1 MGIFEKFKNGL
12 SKARNAIFKNIK
24 TIFSGKVLDDEV
36 LEELEEILI
45 MSDMGVEVS
54 NKILEE
60 LKTRYKADNSYD
72 DPLLLLRD
80 ILVENLDKDEMINDF
95 KQKPYVILIVGVNGS
110 GKTTTSAKLAKMY
123 SDQGKDVVL
132 AAADTFRAAAIEQ
145 LKEWGERLNTT
156 VIAHQKGSDAAAVV
170 YDAITHAKSKGKDVV
185 LIDTA
190 GRLHTKS
197 NLMDELKKIRR
208 IVEREVPGAP
218 HETLLV
224 LDGTTGQN
232 GISQAKAFKEAIDIT
247 GIVLTKLDGT
257 AKGGIAFAINHELNI
272 PIKLVGLG
280 EKEDDLQIF
289 DPVSYCNALL
299 GVDEEE

>member
-12 SKARNAIFKNIK
+12 SKARNTIFKNIK
-24 TIFSGKVLDDEV
+24 TIFSGKVLDDDV

-54 NKILEE
+54 HEILEE
-60 LKTRYKADNSYD
+60 LKSRYKADNSYN

-80 ILVENLDKDEMINDF
+80 ILVENLQKDEVVNDF
-95 KQKPYVILIVGVNGS
+95 QQKPYVILIVGVNGS
-110 GKTTTSAKLAKMY
+110 GKTTTAAKLAKMY
-123 SDQGKDVVL
+123 SSQGKEVVL

-145 LKEWGERLNTT
+145 LKEWGNRLNTT

-170 YDAITHAKSKGKDVV
+170 YDAITHAKSRGKDVV

-208 IVEREVPGAP
+208 VVEREVPGAP

-247 GIVLTKLDGT
+247 GIVVTKLDGT

-272 PIKLVGLG
+272 PIKLVGFG
-280 EKEDDLQIF
+280 EKEDDIQIF
-289 DPVSYCNALL
+289 DPLSYCDALL
-299 GVDEEE
+299 GVDEVE

>member
-1 MGIFEKFKNGL
+1 MGVFEKFKNGL
-12 SKARNAIFKNIK
+12 SKARNTVFKNIK
-24 TIFSGKVLDDEV
+24 TIFSGKVLDDDV

-60 LKTRYKADNSYD
+60 LKNKYKTDNSYN

-80 ILVENLDKDEMINDF
+80 ILVENLQKDEVVNDF
-95 KQKPYVILIVGVNGS
+95 RQRPYVILIVGVNGS
-110 GKTTTSAKLAKMY
+110 GKTTTAAKLAKMY
-123 SDQGKDVVL
+123 SNQGKEVVL

-145 LKEWGERLNTT
+145 LKEWGNRLNTT

-170 YDAITHAKSKGKDVV
+170 YDAITHAKSRGKDVV

-208 IVEREVPGAP
+208 VVEREVPRAP

-247 GIVLTKLDGT
+247 GIVVTKLDGT

-272 PIKLVGLG
+272 PIKLVGFG

-289 DPVSYCNALL
+289 DPFSYCNALL
-299 GVDEEE
+299 GVDEVI

>member
-12 SKARNAIFKNIK
+12 SKARNTVFKNIK
-24 TIFSGKVLDDEV
+24 TIFSGKVLNDDV

-54 NKILEE
+54 NKVLEE
-60 LKTRYKADNSYD
+60 LKSRYKKDNSYN

-80 ILVENLDKDEMINDF
+80 ILVENLQKDEVVNNF
-95 KQKPYVILIVGVNGS
+95 QQKPYVILIVGVNGS
-110 GKTTTSAKLAKMY
+110 GKTTTTAKLAKMY
-123 SDQGKDVVL
+123 SNQGKEVVL

-145 LKEWGERLNTT
+145 LKEWGNRLNTT

-197 NLMDELKKIRR
+197 NLMDELKKIKR
-208 IVEREVPGAP
+208 VVGREVPGAP

-247 GIVLTKLDGT
+247 GIVVTKLDGT

-272 PIKLVGLG
+272 PIKLVGFG

-289 DPVSYCNALL
+289 DPLSYCNALL
-299 GVDEEE
+299 GVDEIE

>member
-12 SKARNAIFKNIK
+12 SKARNTIFKNIK
-24 TIFSGKVLDDEV
+24 TIFSGKILDDDV

-60 LKTRYKADNSYD
+60 LKNKYKTDNSYN

-80 ILVENLDKDEMINDF
+80 ILVENLQQDEVVNDF
-95 KQKPYVILIVGVNGS
+95 PQKPYVILIVGVNGS
-110 GKTTTSAKLAKMY
+110 GKTTTAAKLAKMY
-123 SDQGKDVVL
+123 SSQGEEVVL

-145 LKEWGERLNTT
+145 LKEWGNRLNTT

-170 YDAITHAKSKGKDVV
+170 YDAITHAKSRGKDVV

-208 IVEREVPGAP
+208 VVEREVPGAP

-247 GIVLTKLDGT
+247 GIVVTKLDGT

-272 PIKLVGLG
+272 PIKLVGFG

-289 DPVSYCNALL
+289 DPQSYCNALL
-299 GVDEEE
+299 GVDEVE

>member
-12 SKARNAIFKNIK
+12 SKARNTVFKNIK
-24 TIFSGKVLDDEV
+24 TIFSGKVLDDDV

-54 NKILEE
+54 NKVLEE
-60 LKTRYKADNSYD
+60 LKSKYKTDNSYN

-80 ILVENLDKDEMINDF
+80 ILVENLQKDEVVNDF
-95 KQKPYVILIVGVNGS
+95 QQKPYVILIVGVNGS
-110 GKTTTSAKLAKMY
+110 GKTTTTAKLSKMY
-123 SDQGKDVVL
+123 SNQGKEVVL

-145 LKEWGERLNTT
+145 LKEWGNRLNTT

-197 NLMDELKKIRR
+197 NLMDELKKIKRV
-208 IVEREVPGAP
+208 VEREVPGAP

-232 GISQAKAFKEAIDIT
+232 GISQAKAFKEVIDIT
-247 GIVLTKLDGT
+247 GIVVTKLDGT

-272 PIKLVGLG
+272 PIKLVGFG

-289 DPVSYCNALL
+289 DPLSYCDALL
-299 GVDEEE
+299 GVDEVE

>member
-1 MGIFEKFKNGL
+1 MSIFDKFKKGL
-12 SKARNAIFKNIK
+12 SKARNSVFKNIK

-36 LEELEEILI
+36 IEELEEILI
-45 MSDMGVEVS
+45 MSDMGVEVT

-60 LKTRYKADNSYD
+60 LKEKYKKDNSQD

-80 ILVENLDKDEMINDF
+80 ILVENLKQDEIVDEF
-95 KQKPYVILIVGVNGS
+95 TQKPYVILIVGVNGS
-110 GKTTTSAKLAKMY
+110 GKTTTTAKLAKLY
-123 SDQGKDVVL
+123 SKQGKQVVL
-132 AAADTFRAAAIEQ
+132 TAADTFRAAAIEQ
-145 LKEWGERLNTT
+145 LKEWGKRLNST

-170 YDAITHAKSKGKDVV
+170 YDAVTHAKSKNKDVI

-197 NLMDELKKIRR
+197 ILMEELKKIRR
-208 IVEREVPGAP
+208 IIEREIPGAP

-247 GIVLTKLDGT
+247 GVVVTKLDGT
-257 AKGGIAFAINHELNI
+257 AKGGIAFSINHELKV
-272 PIKLVGLG
+272 PIKLVGFG
-280 EKEDDLQIF
+280 EKEDDLEIF
-289 DPVSYCNALL
+289 DPMNYCNALL
-299 GVDEEE
+299 GIEEEG

>member
-1 MGIFEKFKNGL
+1 
-12 SKARNAIFKNIK
+12 
-24 TIFSGKVLDDEV
+24 
-36 LEELEEILI
+36 

-60 LKTRYKADNSYD
+60 LKNKYKTDNSYN

-80 ILVENLDKDEMINDF
+80 ILVENLQQDEVVNDF
-95 KQKPYVILIVGVNGS
+95 PQKPYVILIVGVNGS
-110 GKTTTSAKLAKMY
+110 GKTTTAAKLAKMY
-123 SDQGKDVVL
+123 SSQGEEVVL

-145 LKEWGERLNTT
+145 LKEWGNRLNTT

-170 YDAITHAKSKGKDVV
+170 YDAITHAKSRGKDVV

-208 IVEREVPGAP
+208 VVEREVPGAP

-247 GIVLTKLDGT
+247 GIVVTKLDGT

-272 PIKLVGLG
+272 PIKLVGFG

-289 DPVSYCNALL
+289 DPQSYCNALL
-299 GVDEEE
+299 GVDEVE

>member
-1 MGIFEKFKNGL
+1 
-12 SKARNAIFKNIK
+12 
-24 TIFSGKVLDDEV
+24 V
-36 LEELEEILI
+36 LEELK
-45 MSDMGVEVS
+45 S
-54 NKILEE
+54 KY
-60 LKTRYKADNSYD
+60 KTDNSYN

-80 ILVENLDKDEMINDF
+80 ILVENLHKDEVVNDF
-95 KQKPYVILIVGVNGS
+95 QQKPYVILVVGVNGS
-110 GKTTTSAKLAKMY
+110 GKTTTTAKLSKMY
-123 SDQGKDVVL
+123 SNQGKEVVL

-145 LKEWGERLNTT
+145 LKEWGNRLNTT
-156 VIAHQKGSDAAAVV
+156 VIAHQKGSDSAAVV

-208 IVEREVPGAP
+208 VVEREVPGAP

-247 GIVLTKLDGT
+247 GIVVTKLDGT

-272 PIKLVGLG
+272 PIKLVGFG

-289 DPVSYCNALL
+289 DPLSYCDALL
-299 GVDEEE
+299 GVDEVE

>member
-12 SKARNAIFKNIK
+12 SKARNTVFKNIK
-24 TIFSGKVLDDEV
+24 TIFSGKVLDNDV

-54 NKILEE
+54 NKVLEE
-60 LKTRYKADNSYD
+60 LKSKYKTDNSYN

-80 ILVENLDKDEMINDF
+80 ILVENLHKDEVVNDF
-95 KQKPYVILIVGVNGS
+95 QQKPYVILVVGVNGS
-110 GKTTTSAKLAKMY
+110 GKTTTTAKLSKMY
-123 SDQGKDVVL
+123 SNQGKEVVL

-145 LKEWGERLNTT
+145 LKEWGNRLNTT

-208 IVEREVPGAP
+208 VVEREVPGAP

-247 GIVLTKLDGT
+247 GIVVTKLDGT

-272 PIKLVGLG
+272 PIKLVGFG

-289 DPVSYCNALL
+289 DPLSYCDALL
-299 GVDEEE
+299 GVDEVE

>member
-12 SKARNAIFKNIK
+12 SKARNTVFKNIK
-24 TIFSGKVLDDEV
+24 TIFSGKVLDNDV

-54 NKILEE
+54 NKVLEE
-60 LKTRYKADNSYD
+60 LKSKYKTDNSYN

-80 ILVENLDKDEMINDF
+80 ILVENLHKDEVVNDF
-95 KQKPYVILIVGVNGS
+95 QQKPYVILVVGVNGS
-110 GKTTTSAKLAKMY
+110 GKTTTTAKLSKMY
-123 SDQGKDVVL
+123 SNQGKEVVL

-145 LKEWGERLNTT
+145 LKEWGNRLNTT
-156 VIAHQKGSDAAAVV
+156 VIAHQKGSDSAAVV

-208 IVEREVPGAP
+208 VVEREVPGAP

-247 GIVLTKLDGT
+247 GIVVTKLDGT

-272 PIKLVGLG
+272 PIKLVGFG

-289 DPVSYCNALL
+289 DPLSYCDALL
-299 GVDEEE
+299 GVDEVE